1 MAQATLVTNGSAAKR
16 LKLAKGDGSLFSMKD
31 GLHPGEKL
39 LSIAKQ
45 LGCSVEDVEFALYMD
60 KNDPLRH
67 LRDEFFYPK
76 MKDLESSEIVF
87 CASCAQPSCCAC
99 PPCIIYSYTK
109 EEMKKKKRDLFF
121 MSLKMKS
128 PAAQS
133 RL

>member
-16 LKLAKGDGSLFSMKD
+16 LKLAKGDGSLLGMKD

-60 KNDPLRH
+60 QNDPLRR

-76 MKDLESSEIVF
+76 MKDLESSEIVS
-87 CASCAQPSCCAC
+87 CASCAQPSCVAC
-99 PPCIIYSYTK
+99 PPRIIYLYSK
-109 EEMKKKKRDLFF
+109 EEEEKEKKKRREIYFLC
-121 MSLKMKS
+121 L
-128 PAAQS
+128 
-133 RL
+133 

>member
-1 MAQATLVTNGSAAKR
+1 MAQATLVTNGSAAKQ

-60 KNDPLRH
+60 QNDPLRR

-99 PPCIIYSYTK
+99 PSCIIYSYTK
-109 EEMKKKKRDLFF
+109 EEIKKRRDLFF
-121 MSLKMKS
+121 MSLKMNTSSTK
-128 PAAQS
+128 
-133 RL
+133 